1 MEDKF
6 IRVRSIKDIVISSIL
21 TITGT
26 VLVIIPSSDPLNIL
40 GFFTIVTG
48 LLLAFILKTA
58 YKHKDNGEKFQKKEI
73 FYGNE
78 MRDRLKS
85 ALTSPM
91 DFRHTQESQGSTLR
105 MDVYYNKTKAYMQ
118 LLEYIPYRYEP
129 CSAVHEH
136 SFDKVS
142 NLIK

>member
-21 TITGT
+21 IITGT

-48 LLLAFILKTA
+48 LVLAFILKTA
-58 YKHKDNGEKFQKKEI
+58 YRHTESGEKLQKKE
-73 FYGNE
+73 FYYSND
-78 MRDRLKS
+78 MREKLKS

>member
-1 MEDKF
+1 MENKF
-6 IRVRSIKDIVISSIL
+6 TRVRSIKDIVISSIL

-48 LLLAFILKTA
+48 VLLAFILKTA
-58 YKHKDNGEKFQKKEI
+58 YRHTESGEKLQKKE
-73 FYGNE
+73 FYYSND
-78 MRDRLKS
+78 MREKLKS

-136 SFDKVS
+136 NFDKVS

>member
-6 IRVRSIKDIVISSIL
+6 IRVHSIKDIVISSIL

-48 LLLAFILKTA
+48 LVLAFILKTA
-58 YKHKDNGEKFQKKEI
+58 YRHTESGEKLQKKE
-73 FYGNE
+73 FYYSND
-78 MRDRLKS
+78 MREKLKS

-91 DFRHTQESQGSTLR
+91 DFRHKPENQGSTLR